1 MSIKKKKFV
10 DDFDRSAQ
18 IYYNEIAK
26 YQPLSRGE
34 EKKLWKKYKQDND
47 LAARNKLIESN
58 LKFVAS
64 IAKCYRGRG
73 LSYSELVAEGN
84 VGLMKAIDKFEVKKG
99 NRMTS
104 YSVWWIRQ
112 TILEAIQKRNN
123 TDSDDYP
130 KDFEEQLENEETADF
145 AVNNPQAFIDEEGED
160 AEVKSTILELVDKLN
175 DREKEVIVRYYG
187 IYGNQ
192 EETLEEIGKGMNLTK
207 ERIRQ
212 ISEKALK
219 KMRSS
224 ALNNSVLAT
233 IYN

>member
-18 IYYNEIAK
+18 IYYNEISK
-26 YQPLSRGE
+26 YQPLSRYE
-34 EKKLWKKYKQDND
+34 ERKLWKKYKQDND
-47 LAARNKLIESN
+47 LTARNKLIESN

-130 KDFEEQLENEETADF
+130 KDFEGQLENEETAET
-145 AVNNPQAFIDEEGED
+145 AVNNPQPFIDDEGED
-160 AEVKSTILELVDKLN
+160 EEVKSTILELVDRLN
-175 DREKEVIVRYYG
+175 DREKEVIIRYYG